1 MNRLVIIVPC
11 YNEQEVLQS
20 TISSLI
26 SLLKELIVN
35 ELISDDSYLLFVDD
49 GSKDNTWETICS
61 QTDNRVHG
69 LQLASNTGHQNALIA
84 GYERVIDCC
93 DMAVTIDA
101 DLQDDETKIRD
112 MVKCYHEGY
121 DIVYGVRHH
130 RKTDSIFKR
139 NSALA
144 FYRFMKLMEV
154 KTIYNHAD
162 FRLLSNRAIKELLRY
177 EEQNL
182 YLRGIVPLLGYPS
195 KKIYYDRKKRLA
207 GDSKYSLK
215 QMLLL
220 AFNGIT
226 SFSIKPMHFV
236 LELGLA
242 FIVFSIGIL
251 SFALYSK
258 FNGHSVAGWT
268 SIIISIWFCSG
279 CILLCIGMCGE
290 YVGRI
295 YIEVKHRPRYI
306 IRSEFELK

>member
-1 MNRLVIIVPC
+1 MNHLVIIVPC

-121 DIVYGVRHH
+121 DIVYGVRYH
-130 RKTDSIFKR
+130 RKTLNI
-139 NSALA
+139 
-144 FYRFMKLMEV
+144 
-154 KTIYNHAD
+154 
-162 FRLLSNRAIKELLRY
+162 
-177 EEQNL
+177 
-182 YLRGIVPLLGYPS
+182 
-195 KKIYYDRKKRLA
+195 
-207 GDSKYSLK
+207 
-215 QMLLL
+215 
-220 AFNGIT
+220 
-226 SFSIKPMHFV
+226 
-236 LELGLA
+236 
-242 FIVFSIGIL
+242 
-251 SFALYSK
+251 
-258 FNGHSVAGWT
+258 
-268 SIIISIWFCSG
+268 
-279 CILLCIGMCGE
+279 
-290 YVGRI
+290 
-295 YIEVKHRPRYI
+295 
-306 IRSEFELK
+306 